1 MYTDI
6 QSNTHMNKNTPC
18 SFLRAGS
25 MKIDL
30 VTRQLTGLPGRPKN
44 RTLLDLFSEELELEP
59 EVVSELEM
67 ALGMESPRSRVAKV
81 AGLPGF
87 ILILPKCTVPNF
99 SNIGFTRSASPI
111 LT

>member
-1 MYTDI
+1 
-6 QSNTHMNKNTPC
+6 
-18 SFLRAGS
+18 

-44 RTLLDLFSEELELEP
+44 RTLLDLFSREVELELELEP
-59 EVVSELEM
+59 ELVSELELV
-67 ALGMESPRSRVAKV
+67 LGMESPRSRVAKV

-87 ILILPKCTVPNF
+87 ILILPKCTVPSF